1 MIKTKVWYGVLQ
13 DLNLEPPF
21 FLAYINNL
29 TEYLMANAKLF
40 ADDASLLSV
49 VQESKAP
56 SVSLNNGF
64 LKISQ
69 WAYQSKTMFN
79 QDVSK
84 QAQEVAVSSK
94 AVAINHASVY
104 FSNILVIRENFQKYL
119 DLFLD
124 SKLNFFDHVN
134 EKIKKGTKGINF
146 FRKMDFL
153 LQRPFLFTIFKSFV
167 RPHLVYGDVIYGQTN
182 NASLLDKIESI
193 QFNTVLA

>member
-1 MIKTKVWYGVLQ
+1 MINTKVWYGVLQ

-29 TEYLMANAKLF
+29 PEYLMANAKLF

-49 VQESKAP
+49 VQESKAS
-56 SVSLNNGF
+56 SVSLSNGF

-69 WAYQSKTMFN
+69 WAYQSKSMFN
-79 QDVSK
+79 QNVSK

-94 AVAINHASVY
+94 AIAINHASVY
-104 FSNILVIRENFQKYL
+104 FSNILVIRENFQKFL

-124 SKLNFFDHVN
+124 SKPNFFDHVN
-134 EKIKKGTKGINF
+134 EKVKKGTKGINF

-153 LQRPFLFTIFKSFV
+153 LQRPFLFSIFKSFV
-167 RPHLVYGDVIYGQTN
+167 RPHLVYGEVI
-182 NASLLDKIESI
+182 
-193 QFNTVLA
+193 

>member
-1 MIKTKVWYGVLQ
+1 MINTKVWYGVLQ

-94 AVAINHASVY
+94 AIAINHASVY
-104 FSNILVIRENFQKYL
+104 FSIVIRENFQKYL

-124 SKLNFFDHVN
+124 SKPNFFDHVN

-167 RPHLVYGDVIYGQTN
+167 RPHLVYGDVIYSQTN